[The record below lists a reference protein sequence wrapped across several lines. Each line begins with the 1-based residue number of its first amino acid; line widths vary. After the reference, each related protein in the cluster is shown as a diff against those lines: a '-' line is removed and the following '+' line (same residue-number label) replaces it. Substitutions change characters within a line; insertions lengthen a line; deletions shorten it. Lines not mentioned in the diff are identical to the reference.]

1 MAILGLRG
9 TGEFTTDFRPTNY
22 RELFTLLEPN
32 GTAPLNALLSMAS
45 SQETDDPKFNHFRD
59 ELPNRVLVVDVGA
72 PLNASAT
79 SIAVE
84 ASGDTAFVVT
94 GVTLT
99 NFRTGEVMRATANAN
114 TGTNTLTVARN
125 IGGTTHGINDGDKLV
140 ISGFADKEGNGAPD
154 SVSFDPTTDYNF
166 TQIFKTAVSLTDTL
180 KNTYLRTG
188 SKEQEMLT
196 KALKLHMG
204 DIERA
209 MFFGKRAIENENTS
223 QPTRYTG
230 GLFNTITNVVD
241 GATAGA
247 TATVL
252 TEKEFD
258 RILVENVFAYGSKEK
273 MAFIGAK
280 VAANLQEIGKNRWQP
295 QTVSGTY
302 GVSMTRYAT
311 FAGDLMVHVHPMFRQ
326 IPGMES
332 SMLILDLPYIS
343 YRYMK
348 GRDTALKR
356 NVQAPD
362 VDGSKHYYMTECGLE
377 LTQSK
382 VHTYLKNWTKV
393 S

>member
-1 MAILGLRG
+1 MSAILGLRG
-9 TGEFTTDFRPTNY
+9 TGEFSTDFRPTNF

-45 SQETDDPKFNHFRD
+45 SSETDDPKFNHFRD
-59 ELPNRVLVVDVGA
+59 ELPNRVLTADAAAAAGV
-72 PLNASAT
+72 AT
-79 SIAVE
+79 ITVE
-84 ASGDTAFVVT
+84 ASGDESFVVA
-94 GVTLT
+94 GTLLS
-99 NFRTGEVMRATANAN
+99 NVRTGEVMRATANAN
-114 TGTNTLTVARN
+114 TTNHTIAVSRN
-125 IGGTTHGINDGDKLV
+125 VGGTSADVADGDKLV
-140 ISGFADKEGNGAPD
+140 IIGFADKEGGNAPD
-154 SVSFDPTTDYNF
+154 PVSFDPTTDFNY

-196 KALKLHMG
+196 KGLKLHMS

-209 MFFGKRAIENENTS
+209 MFFGRRAIENANSS

-230 GLFNTITNVVD
+230 GLLASINNVVD

-247 TATVL
+247 TAGTL

-258 RILVENVFAYGSKEK
+258 RILVESVFAYGSKEK
-273 MAFIGAK
+273 VAFIGPK

-295 QTVSGTY
+295 TTVNGAY

-311 FAGDLMVHVHPMFRQ
+311 FAGDLMIHVHPMFRQ

-332 SMLILDLPYIS
+332 SMIILDVPYVS

-348 GRDTALKR
+348 GRDTSLKR

-362 VDGSKHYYMTECGLE
+362 TDGSKHYYLTECGLE

-393 S
+393 

>member
-32 GTAPLNALLSMAS
+32 GTAPLNALMSMAG

-59 ELPNRVLVVDVGA
+59 ELPNRVLTVDAGGTVA
-72 PLNASAT
+72 ANVTTINVFAS
-79 SIAVE
+79 SDE
-84 ASGDTAFVVT
+84 SFVVT

-99 NFRTGEVMRATANAN
+99 NVRTGEVMRATANAN
-114 TGTNTLTVARN
+114 TSSHALTLSRN
-125 IGGTTHGINDGDKLV
+125 IGGTSYTMLPNDKLV
-140 ISGFADKEGNGAPD
+140 ISGFADREGNGAPD
-154 SVSFDPTTDYNF
+154 SVSFDPTTEYNY

-209 MFFGKRAIENENTS
+209 IFFGKRAIENENTS

-230 GLFNTITNVVD
+230 GLLQTITNVVD
-241 GATAGA
+241 AASAGA

-273 MAFIGAK
+273 LAFIGPK

-295 QTVSGTY
+295 TAVAGTY

-332 SMLILDLPYIS
+332 SMIILDVPYVN

-348 GRDTALKR
+348 GRDTQLKR

-362 VDGSKHYYMTECGLE
+362 VDGSKHYYLTECGLE
-377 LTQSK
+377 LTQAK
-382 VHTYLKNWTKV
+382 VHTYVKNWTKV

>member
-45 SQETDDPKFNHFRD
+45 SSETDDPKFNHFRD
-59 ELPNRVLVVDVGA
+59 ELPNRVLTADV
-72 PLNASAT
+72 ASTLAANVT
-79 SIAVE
+79 AVTVE
-84 ASGDTAFVVT
+84 SSSDESFVVAGT
-94 GVTLT
+94 LLT
-99 NFRTGEVMRATANAN
+99 NVRTGEVMRATANAN
-114 TGTNTLTVARN
+114 TTNHTLTVSRN
-125 IGGTTHGINDGDKLV
+125 IGGTTHTIVDGDKLV
-140 ISGFADKEGNGAPD
+140 ISGFADREGNGAPD
-154 SVSFDPTTDYNF
+154 AVSFDPTTDYNF

-209 MFFGKRAIENENTS
+209 MFFGRRAIENENTS

-230 GLFNTITNVVD
+230 GLLQTITNVVD
-241 GATAGA
+241 AASAGA

-258 RILVENVFAYGSKEK
+258 RILVENVFAWGSKEK
-273 MAFIGAK
+273 LAFIGPK

-295 QTVSGTY
+295 TAVSGTY

-311 FAGDLMVHVHPMFRQ
+311 FAGDIMVHVHPMFRQ

-332 SMLILDLPYIS
+332 AMIIIDVPYVN

-348 GRDTALKR
+348 GRDTQLKR

-382 VHTYLKNWTKV
+382 VHTYIKNWTKV